1 MVKLLEIYPEPGDRK
16 ITVQVDD
23 KDLDQARVRVEREGL
38 GPIETVEPLRK
49 AAA

>member
-16 ITVQVDD
+16 ITVHVDD
-23 KDLDQARVRVEREGL
+23 KNLDQARVRIDREGEA
-38 GPIETVEPLRK
+38 PIEQVEPLRK